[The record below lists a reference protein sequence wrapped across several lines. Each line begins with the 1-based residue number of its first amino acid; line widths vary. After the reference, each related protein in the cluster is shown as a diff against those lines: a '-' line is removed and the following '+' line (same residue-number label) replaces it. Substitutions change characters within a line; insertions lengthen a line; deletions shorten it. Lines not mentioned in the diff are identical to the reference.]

1 MRSVW
6 ALTRAS
12 RRSSYRARSWRRR
25 STSTG
30 KGRAPWRF
38 SSRRWAAGSRTSSRS
53 GRISLRS
60 TTWSRS
66 SRSIPPSTTA
76 TFCSGSI
83 LEMVGQFWRIGMLLL
98 FTSMENLRY
107 ILFSDFLGFELFQ
120 ISLIDSGLKIFGLVF
135 SCAECFYVLYFDGF
149 GFCCCFWYWEWVID

>member
-120 ISLIDSGLKIFGLVF
+120 ISFDSELKIFGLVF
-135 SCAECFYVLYFDGF
+135 SCAECFYVLYFDGL